1 MKEISSTVTFPY
13 MYIQICV
20 TRCIFAHQNP
30 NDNSFNVLTYCEH
43 RRRNNTSTHY
53 EIKIFKKLKI
63 IHRVPRISSRADFNN
78 RNIRNVR
85 GYIFGNWT
93 SLAVVRGRTLD
104 RIESM
109 K

>member
-63 IHRVPRISSRADFNN
+63 IHRVFQEYLHEPISTIEISETYAAIFSVIGRA
-78 RNIRNVR
+78 
-85 GYIFGNWT
+85 WP
-93 SLAVVRGRTLD
+93 SLEGEL
-104 RIESM
+104 
-109 K
+109 